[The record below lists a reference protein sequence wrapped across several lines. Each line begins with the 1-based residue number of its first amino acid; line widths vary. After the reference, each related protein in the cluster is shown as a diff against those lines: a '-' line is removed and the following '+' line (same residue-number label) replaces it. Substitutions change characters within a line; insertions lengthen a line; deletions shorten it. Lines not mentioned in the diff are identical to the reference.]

1 MYCSVF
7 ALIFGAMGAGSVSQ
21 YMPDVGKT
29 KHAAQSVYEILDI
42 QPKIANTGKEI
53 KKNND
58 DVKGDIE
65 FVNVCFKYPTREKQ
79 IFKNLNLKISAGK
92 KIAFVG
98 ASGCGKSTIIGLL
111 LRFYDVNEGTILL
124 DGINIK
130 EYDIHFLRRLFGLV
144 SQEPVLFNGTI
155 EYNLKYI
162 REDATEEEMKEAAS
176 NANAL
181 NFIEKNE
188 FESLLDEQ
196 NRNYEVGFQRLVGP
210 KGSQISGGQK
220 QRIAIARAIINRPKI
235 LLLDEAT
242 SSLDAQNEKI
252 VQESL
257 DNIMHGYTSIV
268 IAHRLSTIKDAD
280 EILVFKDGNI
290 VEKGVFEELI
300 EKKGEFWVLLG
311 GNNENT
317 KI

>member
-7 ALIFGAMGAGSVSQ
+7 ALTLGAMSAGSVSQ

-29 KHAAQSVYEILDI
+29 KNAAQSVYRILDT
-42 QPKIANTGKEI
+42 QAKIANTGHEV
-53 KKNND
+53 KKNIC

-65 FVNVCFKYPTREKQ
+65 FVNVSFKYPTREKQ
-79 IFKNLNLKISAGK
+79 IFKNLNFKISAGK

-111 LRFYDVNEGTILL
+111 LRFYDIDEGAILL

-130 EYDIHFLRRLFGLV
+130 EYDLYFLRRLFGLV

-162 REDATEEEMKEAAS
+162 REDATDEEMKEAAR
-176 NANAL
+176 NACAL

-188 FESLLDEQ
+188 FESSLDVK
-196 NRNYEVGFQRLVGP
+196 NRNYGSGFQRLVGA
-210 KGSQISGGQK
+210 KGGQISGGQK
-220 QRIAIARAIINRPKI
+220 QRIAIARAIINKPKI

-242 SSLDAQNEKI
+242 SALDAQNEKI

-257 DNIMHGYTSIV
+257 DNIMHGYTSII

-280 EILVFKDGNI
+280 EIFVFKDGNI

-300 EKKGEFWVLLG
+300 EKKGEFWILSE
-311 GNNENT
+311 GNNE
-317 KI
+317 KKS